1 MSALQIVFL
10 LIALLTLFSA
20 SMVVFARKTIHS
32 AFWLILALFGVAA
45 TFATLEAS
53 FFAVIQVAV
62 YIGAIAILIIFA
74 VMLTRRSM
82 EETGDQ
88 LLPGWGWAA
97 LVVLIVFGGIIYLLL
112 QWQGV
117 FQAPQVLTA
126 GGENLEALGMAL
138 VMPDRYVIPFE
149 VASVLLVA
157 AMIGAIYVAGDLK
170 KRS

>member
-1 MSALQIVFL
+1 MSAFQIIFL

-20 SMVVFARKTIHS
+20 LMVVFSRKTIHS

-45 TFATLEAS
+45 TFATLAAS
-53 FFAVIQVAV
+53 FFVVIQVAV
-62 YIGAIAILIIFA
+62 YIGAIAILIIFT
-74 VMLTRRSM
+74 VMLTRRSL
-82 EETGDQ
+82 EESGEQ

-97 LVVLIVFGGIIYLLL
+97 LVALVVFGGLVYMLL
-112 QWQGV
+112 QWQGS
-117 FQAPQVLTA
+117 FQPPQVLTA

-157 AMIGAIYVAGDLK
+157 AMIGAIYVAGDHK